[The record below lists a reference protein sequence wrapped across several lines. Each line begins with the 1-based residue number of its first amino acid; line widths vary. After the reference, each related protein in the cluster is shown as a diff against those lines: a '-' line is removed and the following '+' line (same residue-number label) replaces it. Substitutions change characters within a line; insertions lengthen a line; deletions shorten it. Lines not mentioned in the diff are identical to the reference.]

1 MKSSSL
7 FSEPQYSLFPGVDG
21 QFFYGE
27 QLMVMRVTF
36 AKGAVAQAHAHH
48 HEQLSVVLTG
58 EVEFTLGDEK
68 KILKAGDALSIPG
81 NIVHSAVALIDAELV
96 ECFTPR
102 REDFITKFSL

>member
-7 FSEPQYSLFPGVDG
+7 FSEPHYSLFPGVEA

-27 QLMVMRVTF
+27 QLMVMRVSF
-36 AKGAVAQAHAHH
+36 MKDAVAQPHAHH
-48 HEQLSVVLTG
+48 HEQLSVVTKG

-68 KILKAGDALSIPG
+68 KVLKAGDALSIPG
-81 NIVHSAVALIDAELV
+81 NVVHSAVALVDSELI